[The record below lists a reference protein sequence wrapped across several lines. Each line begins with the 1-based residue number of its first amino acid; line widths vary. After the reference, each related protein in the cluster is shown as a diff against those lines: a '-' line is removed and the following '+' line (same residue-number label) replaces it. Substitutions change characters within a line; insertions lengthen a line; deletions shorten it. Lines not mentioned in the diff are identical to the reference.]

1 MPDRV
6 DFYLD
11 GGLILTQT
19 DSIPDTFGTLALK
32 HFVDN
37 GRDEPP
43 AQDAVMTVGY
53 VKAYYNATTRDHPK
67 PRCHRLE
74 GFVCT
79 VPDQNK
85 LPNPN
90 GRKTHFFSHGD
101 KEDDKKNR
109 EDDLNTNGVGWDFNH
124 DNGATA
130 FGSGLLVTS
139 FLLILACG
147 LL

>member
-1 MPDRV
+1 M

-19 DSIPDTFGTLALK
+19 ESIPDTLGTLALR
-32 HFVDN
+32 HVVDN

-43 AQDAVMTVGY
+43 VQDAVMTVGY
-53 VKAYYNATTRDHPK
+53 VKAYYNVTTRDHPK
-67 PRCHRLE
+67 PPCHRLE

-79 VPDQNK
+79 VPDQNTP
-85 LPNPN
+85 PNPV
-90 GRKTHFFSHGD
+90 RKTFFFSQGMNEE
-101 KEDDKKNR
+101 EDDEKNKD
-109 EDDLNTNGVGWDFNH
+109 DDLTTSGVGWDFNH
-124 DNGATA
+124 DNGAAA
-130 FGSGLLVTS
+130 FDTGLLVAS